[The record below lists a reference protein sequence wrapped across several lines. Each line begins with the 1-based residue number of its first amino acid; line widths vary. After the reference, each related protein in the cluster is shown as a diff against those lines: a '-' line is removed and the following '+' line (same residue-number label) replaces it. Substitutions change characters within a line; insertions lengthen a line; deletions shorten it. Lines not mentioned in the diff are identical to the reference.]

1 MVIII
6 LMYRQGSGDS
16 EGFSDYAVPQ
26 LVIKSLVF
34 WHPVLIS
41 SNRHPIQSLTWK
53 KTKSKLLN

>member
-6 LMYRQGSGDS
+6 LMYRQRGGDS
-16 EGFSDYAVPQ
+16 EGFGDCAVSH
-26 LVIKSLVF
+26 LVIKTHVF

-53 KTKSKLLN
+53 KTKSKLLK